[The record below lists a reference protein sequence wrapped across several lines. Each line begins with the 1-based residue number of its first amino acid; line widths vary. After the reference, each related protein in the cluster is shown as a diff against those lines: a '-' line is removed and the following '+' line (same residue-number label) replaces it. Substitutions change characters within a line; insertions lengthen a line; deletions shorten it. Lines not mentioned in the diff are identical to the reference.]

1 MKADHMYCMDAERLL
16 RWILHDL
23 KHGSA
28 LGIVKQL
35 FFVPKENDPF
45 RMTRYGVELETPVGV
60 AAGPHTQLAQ
70 NIIAAWLT
78 GARYIELKTVQVLDE
93 LNVTKPCI
101 DMRDEGYNC
110 EWSQE
115 LKLEQSYDE
124 YLKAWV
130 LLHVLHDALGFPGK
144 PGFIFNMSAGYDLK
158 GIQSPTVQRFFDRM
172 SDCRADVA
180 ALKAKL
186 APVYPRIKELDIPG
200 RMSDSLTISCMHGC
214 PPDEVERIALYFIE
228 ERRFHTTLKLNPT
241 LLGKEQLRGILNDT
255 LGYPT
260 EVPDIAFGHD
270 LVYSDAVSIL
280 KNCLAAA
287 EKSGVAFGIKLTNT
301 LETSNTH
308 QNLPKNEGM
317 VYMSGRA
324 LHPVSTHL
332 AARLQKDFEGTLD
345 ISFSAGTDTFNIA
358 DVLACG
364 LAPVTVC
371 SDLLKPGGY
380 GRLSQ
385 YMPMLVSRMRT
396 CHASSL
402 TELVLATGKTEG
414 DVPTAR
420 VRNLESYAAQTVV
433 PGNRYA
439 LHSCPPSIKTRR
451 PLARFDCAA
460 APCMLH
466 CPTEQHIPAYLERVA
481 QNDSQGA
488 WRIIMDT
495 NPFPNV
501 QGQVCNH
508 KCQSRCTRVN
518 YDAPLLIRDI
528 KRYAAEACAH
538 LRMAPLH
545 LSDQA
550 SIHKVAI
557 VGAGPS
563 GLSCAHFLALA
574 GCKVTVFEAKDR
586 VGGMA
591 ADAIPAFR
599 LSEEGLKRDVENI
612 LALGVDLRS
621 GVTVDDSLFG
631 QMEREYDAVYVAVGA
646 QKSLPLGIPGEEAAG
661 VLDQLHFLS
670 AVRQGQKM
678 ELGQRVLVVG
688 GGNSAMDVARTA
700 LRMGSKVTLVYRR
713 TCAQMPC
720 DREELEQALEEGVKL
735 MELARPERVVVEN
748 GNVTGLEVCPM
759 KLECVPCDA
768 TTGAG
773 GARPRPVP
781 CGEAHRVIP
790 ADTII
795 VSIGQRAAGDL
806 SAVPAK
812 LDELTAQAPAQW
824 RRNILTGGDAAR
836 GAATLIEAI
845 GDGRHAAGAILQ
857 RLGLQMP
864 DSAPPHNHGDQRPC
878 NAEALRVLRVKQ
890 ARRNYGPGTPILPAQ
905 QRINFDL
912 YVRTMDTPSAK
923 AEAGRCLQCDLYCGI
938 CVTVCPNRANVA
950 LDTMPLA
957 YTVQEAVQEE
967 GHVRVATLAHGE
979 ISQPSQIINL
989 GDFCNECGNCAA
1001 FCPTSGAP
1009 YKDKPRLHLSRV
1021 SYDAARDGYYFPEPG
1036 LMLGKQDGKNQTL
1049 RCQGGVAGGV
1059 FIYEDGDLHVE
1070 MKAAKLHA
1078 LHVELK
1084 NGLQRASLAPAVE
1097 MALLYKLISDSA
1109 SFLRTLA

>member
-1 MKADHMYCMDAERLL
+1 MDAERML

-35 FFVPKENDPF
+35 FFVPKLEDPF
-45 RMTRYGVELETPVGV
+45 RMQRYGVELETPVGV
-60 AAGPHTQLAQ
+60 AAGPHTQLTQ

-172 SDCRADVA
+172 SDCRDDVA

-186 APVYPRIKELDIPG
+186 APVYPRITELDIPG
-200 RMSDSLTISCMHGC
+200 RMSNSLTISCMHGC
-214 PPDEVERIALYFIE
+214 PPDEVERIALYFIG
-228 ERRFHTTLKLNPT
+228 ERRFNTTLKLNPT
-241 LLGKEQLRGILNDT
+241 LLGAEQLRGILNDK

-270 LVYSDAVSIL
+270 LVYGDAVNIL

-287 EKSGVAFGIKLTNT
+287 QKAGVAFGIKLTNT

-332 AARLQKDFEGTLD
+332 AARLQKEFAGTLD

-385 YMPMLVSRMRT
+385 YMPMLTSRMRA
-396 CHASSL
+396 CGAASL
-402 TELVLATGKTEG
+402 TELVLAQGKAQG

-420 VRNLESYAAQTVV
+420 VRNLESYAAETVA

-439 LHSCPPSIKTRR
+439 MKPCPPSIKTRR

-481 QNDSQGA
+481 QNDTQGA

-495 NPFPNV
+495 NPFPHV

-538 LRMAPLH
+538 LRMAP
-545 LSDQA
+545 DQA
-550 SIHKVAI
+550 NGRKVAI
-557 VGAGPS
+557 IGAGPS

-574 GCKVTVFEAKDR
+574 GCKVTLFEAKDR

-591 ADAIPAFR
+591 AHAIPAFR

-612 LALGVDLRS
+612 LALGVDLRT
-621 GVTVDDSLFG
+621 GVKVDDSLFG
-631 QMEREYDAVYVAVGA
+631 QLEGEHDAVYVAVGA
-646 QKSLPLGIPGEEAAG
+646 QKSLPLGIPGEDAAG
-661 VLDQLHFLS
+661 VLDQLRFLS
-670 AVRQGQKM
+670 AVRQGHKV

-700 LRMGSKVTLVYRR
+700 LRLGSEVTLVYRR

-735 MELARPERVVVEN
+735 AELARPERVVVEN
-748 GNVTGLEVCPM
+748 GTVAGLEVCPM

-768 TTGAG
+768 PAG
-773 GARPRPVP
+773 TRPRPVP
-781 CGEAHRVIP
+781 CGEAHHVIP

-795 VSIGQRAAGDL
+795 VSIGQRAEGDL
-806 SAVPAK
+806 RAVPSK
-812 LDELTAQAPAQW
+812 LGELMAQAPAQW

-845 GDGRHAAGAILQ
+845 GDGRRAAEAILQ
-857 RLGLQMP
+857 RLGVQAP

-878 NAEALRVLRVKQ
+878 DAEALRVLRVKQ
-890 ARRNYGPGTPILPAQ
+890 ARRNYGPGTPILPPE

-912 YVRTMDTPSAK
+912 YVRTLDMPSAK
-923 AEAGRCLQCDLYCGI
+923 AEAGRCLQCDVYCGI

-950 LDTMPLA
+950 LDTVPLP
-957 YTVQEAVQEE
+957 YTVQEAVQED
-967 GHVRVATLAHGE
+967 GPNGACVRVVTLAHGE

-1021 SYDAARDGYYFPEPG
+1021 SYDAGRDGYYFPEPG
-1036 LMLGKQDGKNQTL
+1036 LMLGKQDGKSQTL
-1049 RCQGGVAGGV
+1049 SCQENVTGGTFV
-1059 FIYEDGDLHVE
+1059 YEDEDMRVE
-1070 MKAAKLHA
+1070 MKAARLNA
-1078 LHVELK
+1078 LCVELK
-1084 NGLQRASLAPAVE
+1084 KGQPRASLAPAVE

-1109 SFLRTLA
+1109 SYLRTLA